1 MISFGSNGN
10 GALGRE
16 TKEKYDFID
25 DTNMKNEKIVF
36 GCAQFYG
43 SILLCFSKDNPC
55 KFYGF
60 GYNANGYFF
69 LKYYFFFYFQKFIIL
84 FYFNFIF
91 LKLNIQNKI

>member
-60 GYNANGYFF
+60 GYNYNGYFF
-69 LKYYFFFYFQKFIIL
+69 FFFYF
-84 FYFNFIF
+84 
-91 LKLNIQNKI
+91 